1 MKFYYVNHKGER
13 LNLSEYPYIM
23 TDCDF
28 LNWTYSYDGEELD
41 EENENMKEQ
50 EFKCTLAVVGIN
62 GNSIEEKK
70 SKWKQ
75 AIDRINN
82 VIAADVINKVDG
94 KLHSDKGSYKECRIV
109 ASEKRDYIK
118 NSNLIHVGLKIVTK
132 SPYWIEEVKKSYSK
146 EASLDENSLDY
157 SYNYPYDYSPKI
169 SKGGI
174 DNNGVALADF
184 ELMIYGPVVN
194 PSVTIGE
201 NVYQVFTEIK
211 EGEYLKIDTRNKTV
225 EQYDIKGESLN
236 KYNSRNKEHRIFNK
250 ISVGSNSVYWNGD
263 FGFDVVMF
271 KKRSEPQ
278 WNL

>member
-1 MKFYYVNHKGER
+1 M
-13 LNLSEYPYIM
+13 
-23 TDCDF
+23 
-28 LNWTYSYDGEELD
+28 
-41 EENENMKEQ
+41 
-50 EFKCTLAVVGIN
+50 
-62 GNSIEEKK
+62 
-70 SKWKQ
+70 
-75 AIDRINN
+75 
-82 VIAADVINKVDG
+82 
-94 KLHSDKGSYKECRIV
+94 
-109 ASEKRDYIK
+109 
-118 NSNLIHVGLKIVTK
+118 TK